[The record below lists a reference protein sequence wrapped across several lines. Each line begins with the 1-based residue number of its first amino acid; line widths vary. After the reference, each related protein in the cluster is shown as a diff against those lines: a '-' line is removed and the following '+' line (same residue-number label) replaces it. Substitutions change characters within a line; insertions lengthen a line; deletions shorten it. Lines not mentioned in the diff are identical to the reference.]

1 MNLESLLKLNRV
13 IRVIGFDDAPFER
26 HSGQQVSIAGVVCR
40 GTRFEGMVWGTVQSD
55 GWDATDTLCDLL
67 MGGKFLPQLHL
78 VLIDG
83 IGFGGFNLVD
93 LPELASRLERPCVAV
108 MRRPPN
114 LNKIEQALGRLS
126 DPEKRLQILRRAG
139 EIHAYPPFFFQV
151 CGEEPRAIAHAL
163 DRLTDCGKV
172 PEALRL
178 AHLIGAAVIKGESG
192 SQA

>member
-26 HSGQQVSIAGVVCR
+26 HSGQQVSIAGVVCS

-126 DPEKRLQILRRAG
+126 DREKRLQILSRAG

-151 CGEEPRAIAHAL
+151 CGEEPWAIAMAL

>member
-1 MNLESLLKLNRV
+1 MNLEALLRLNRV

-26 HSGQQVSIAGVVCR
+26 HSGEQVSVAGVVCG
-40 GTRFEGMVWGTVQSD
+40 GTRFEGMVWSEVQPD
-55 GWDATDTLCDLL
+55 GWDATDTLCNLL
-67 MGGKFLPQLHL
+67 MRSKFLPQLHL
-78 VLIDG
+78 ILIDG

-93 LPELASRLERPCVAV
+93 LPELAARLERPCVAV
-108 MRRPPN
+108 MRRQPN
-114 LNKIEQALGRLS
+114 LQKVEEALRRLP
-126 DPEKRLQILRRAG
+126 DAEKRLQILGRAG
-139 EIHAYPPFFFQV
+139 QIHTYPPFVFQV
-151 CGEEPRAIAHAL
+151 CGEKPDAIAQAL

>member
-1 MNLESLLKLNRV
+1 MNLEALLRLNRV

-26 HSGQQVSIAGVVCR
+26 HSGEQVSIAGVVCG
-40 GTRFEGMVWGTVQSD
+40 GTRFEGMVWGEVQPD
-55 GWDATDTLCDLL
+55 GWDATDTLCNLL
-67 MGGKFLPQLHL
+67 MGSKFLPQLHL

-93 LPELASRLERPCVAV
+93 LPQLATRLERPCVAV
-108 MRRPPN
+108 MRRQPN
-114 LNKIEQALGRLS
+114 LQKVEEALRRLP
-126 DPEKRLQILRRAG
+126 DAEKRLQILGRAG
-139 EIHAYPPFFFQV
+139 QIHTYPPFVFQV
-151 CGEEPRAIAHAL
+151 CGEKPDAIAQAL